1 MLSPFVDKNGNE
13 ICTGDVIRY
22 TDNIRT
28 GTTTRTVRRKRESY
42 AVYSDVEIV
51 GVVRF
56 GLFDLPIEGEIAT
69 FFVET
74 GQQAAW
80 DSYFFCM
87 SNRDRPAVHVDNLS
101 QALSTEIAGK
111 SEVLIPKETTWKKSD
126 N

>member
-1 MLSPFVDKNGNE
+1 MLSPFVDKNGTL
-13 ICTGDVIRY
+13 ICTGDVLKY

-28 GTTTRTVRRKRESY
+28 GTTIRTIRRKRESY

-51 GVVRF
+51 GAVRF
-56 GLFDLPIEGEIAT
+56 GLFHLPIGGEIAT

-74 GQQAAW
+74 GQQASW

-101 QALSTEIAGK
+101 QALSTEIASK
-111 SEVLIPKETTWKKSD
+111 SEVITKDASTQG
-126 N
+126 